1 MKKIKNENLKIAV
14 IGLGY
19 VGLPLAIEFGKKF
32 RVVGFDVSIERINQL
47 KRQHD
52 FTYEVSAED
61 LKKSVNVNFTH
72 QFEDL
77 NSCDIYIVTVP
88 TPVDK
93 FKNPDLS
100 PLISACEIVGTVL
113 SENNLVIFE
122 STVFPGATEEF
133 CVPVLEQFSNL
144 RYNHDFHVGY
154 SPERINPGDKQRRLT
169 DIVKITSGSTDAA
182 AQEVD
187 CLYQQIILAGTHK
200 ASSIKV
206 AEAAKVI
213 ENTQRDVNIGL
224 INELSLIFDHMQIDT
239 LEVLNAAETKW
250 NFLPFKPGLVGG
262 HCIGIDPYY
271 LCYKAQEFGYIPDII
286 LSGRRVNDSMG
297 KHVAVKML
305 KMMSQK
311 GINLQ
316 QSSVIIFGLTF
327 KENCPDIRN
336 TKVVDIVNEL
346 KEFGVNVSVYDPNCN
361 AEDALSNYGIIVE
374 TELQESMFDGI
385 ILAVPHDCFCQ
396 LGIEEIR
403 KVGKKKHVLYDLKG
417 MFDKAS
423 VDARL

>member
-1 MKKIKNENLKIAV
+1 MREINHEKVKIAI

-32 RVVGFDVSIERINQL
+32 QVVGFDVSAERIQQL
-47 KRQHD
+47 NRQHD
-52 FTYEVSAED
+52 ITNEVSAQD
-61 LKKSVNVNFTH
+61 LRNSVNVNFTY
-72 QFEDL
+72 QSEDL
-77 NSCDIYIVTVP
+77 CSCDIYIVTVP

-100 PLISACEIVGTVL
+100 PLINACQLVGTVL
-113 SENNLVIFE
+113 AKNNLVIFE

-133 CVPVLEQFSNL
+133 CVPVLEQVSNL
-144 RYNHDFHVGY
+144 RYNQDFHVGY
-154 SPERINPGDKQRRLT
+154 SPERINPGDKQRSIV
-169 DIVKITSGSTDAA
+169 DIVKITSGSSDAA
-182 AQEVD
+182 AQVVD
-187 CLYQQIILAGTHK
+187 HLYQQIIVAGTHK

-224 INELSLIFDHMQIDT
+224 INELSLIFDRMQIDT
-239 LEVLNAAETKW
+239 LEVLSAAETKW

-311 GINLQ
+311 GINIH

-336 TKVVDIVNEL
+336 TKVVDIVSEL
-346 KEFGVNVSVYDPNCN
+346 EEFGVNVSVYDPYCN
-361 AEDALSNYGIIVE
+361 AEDALSQYAINVE
-374 TELQESMFDGI
+374 TELHENMFDGM
-385 ILAVPHDCFCQ
+385 ILAVPHDCFRQ
-396 LGIEEIR
+396 LGIETIR
-403 KVGKKKHVLYDLKG
+403 KVGKNKHVLYDLKG
-417 MFDKAS
+417 IFDKDS